1 MNEFEKNDYPGQ
13 PQEEAQGETREMGDQ
28 GGSSS
33 WEQGASSWETAS
45 YADTA
50 AQGGQG
56 SGRESGA
63 SSAGENHDTASSP
76 KEETGWVYGN
86 QSYYHNPSQ
95 GGQST
100 SAGGAYQ
107 SDYGGQQGYQQPYSD
122 YRSTGSAANNHQR
135 VSPNPYRY
143 NFDEYEAAAK
153 QGKGSRKN
161 RGIVAF
167 LSILCIVFVL
177 TGLMFAGVGVYRLV
191 SEEDSS
197 GTHDNAQLPQSGE
210 TDAQSGLVLENKPDV
225 SDTLS
230 EDGSLTTAQIQ
241 KKVRPSVVGVIKYQA
256 AYPFTAAGEGSGI
269 IMSADGYIVTNAH
282 VVSDADEIGV
292 VLANGEDYVAQLVG
306 IDTKTDLA
314 VLKIEAE
321 NLSYAEFGNSDQL
334 EVGEKAVAIG
344 YPGGIEF
351 GGSTTEGIISGLN
364 RVVKSSDGTGNA
376 ITYIQTDAAINP
388 GNSGGALINRFG
400 QVIGINS
407 AKVSNVDY
415 EGIGFA
421 IPINEA
427 KPIIDELMEN
437 GRVTG
442 RVKIGITVQ
451 PVTEALSKL
460 NDVPQGVR
468 IISIEA
474 DSDAAAKNL
483 MVGDIIT
490 KINEQEIYSNSDVA
504 TALEGLT
511 PGQTIRMTIY
521 RKTSTGSQKTF
532 EVNVEL
538 QEDVENALPDL
549 VPTAQSG
556 EKS

>member
-1 MNEFEKNDYPGQ
+1 M
-13 PQEEAQGETREMGDQ
+13 
-28 GGSSS
+28 
-33 WEQGASSWETAS
+33 
-45 YADTA
+45 
-50 AQGGQG
+50 
-56 SGRESGA
+56 
-63 SSAGENHDTASSP
+63 
-76 KEETGWVYGN
+76 
-86 QSYYHNPSQ
+86 
-95 GGQST
+95 
-100 SAGGAYQ
+100 
-107 SDYGGQQGYQQPYSD
+107 
-122 YRSTGSAANNHQR
+122 
-135 VSPNPYRY
+135 
-143 NFDEYEAAAK
+143 
-153 QGKGSRKN
+153 
-161 RGIVAF
+161 
-167 LSILCIVFVL
+167 
-177 TGLMFAGVGVYRLV
+177 
-191 SEEDSS
+191 
-197 GTHDNAQLPQSGE
+197 
-210 TDAQSGLVLENKPDV
+210 
-225 SDTLS
+225 
-230 EDGSLTTAQIQ
+230 
-241 KKVRPSVVGVIKYQA
+241 
-256 AYPFTAAGEGSGI
+256 
-269 IMSADGYIVTNAH
+269 
-282 VVSDADEIGV
+282 VSDADEIGV

-427 KPIIDELMEN
+427 KPIIDELKEN